1 MTRTVREKRRL
12 QFRKMLEDRGL
23 TREQAAELL
32 HVSLDTMKS
41 WLKPETTA
49 SSNPVPQWA
58 VELLG
63 YKVPVLG
70 QSAAKPA
77 TARKASAKKKK
88 RSA

>member
-63 YKVPVLG
+63 YKVPVPG
-70 QSAAKPA
+70 EDVIRNTKPA
-77 TARKASAKKKK
+77 TKPKAKK
-88 RSA
+88 RAA

>member
-1 MTRTVREKRRL
+1 MPRTIREKRRL
-12 QFRKMLEDRGL
+12 HFRKMLEDRSL

-32 HVSLDTMKS
+32 HVSFDTMKS

-63 YKVPVLG
+63 YKVPVPG
-70 QSAAKPA
+70 EDVIRNTKPAAK
-77 TARKASAKKKK
+77 RKAK
-88 RSA
+88 RRAA

>member
-77 TARKASAKKKK
+77 TARKAGAKKKK
-88 RSA
+88 RAA